1 MAQSG
6 KAKKISRKM
15 SGEMPRLLA
24 GLQPSQ
30 GFSLHLVICDAKAVI
45 KKKLKEL
52 GEALAE
58 RLETVDLAK
67 ATDAVALLLEQVSRV
82 PAGKIIAVTGLEKHI
97 SPSEK
102 EYDPHFL
109 PALNLKLFDLRRLDI
124 PIVLILPIHQFE
136 ALKEEAPDIW
146 EWRNGLYLFEERDED
161 RFQTA
166 AFLCDHFMGSN
177 NSESYLQK
185 QTLLALYEALKFEY
199 DSAAREGLLNE
210 FNLLGKIG
218 CLYYKLGN
226 YRSAFN
232 YFRKQL
238 DFMEIAGDED
248 LYPPV
253 LNNIGMVYAALSNY
267 GEALDYLQRALKIGE
282 RTLRGDNH
290 PNKAIMLSNIGE
302 ISFYLGDMQEAF
314 LSCRQALRMA
324 EKRLGMRHP
333 TLIPIILKLAMVF
346 REQGN
351 YEDALDHYRRAL
363 HLVEKQFDIEHPYL
377 AMVLQNIGMTYFH
390 QKKYEMA
397 RRYIYRTLEISERAL
412 GAEHPYIAIMLNHV
426 GVAHYYGSHYDWALK
441 YFFWAMDIRA
451 KSIGPQDLLIGTIY
465 SNIGK
470 VYHDRGNFPEAQV
483 YFRKAHDIYR
493 LQLPEDH
500 PDTRSL
506 EQFIFRVEEMLEQDA
521 ESNTQGV

>member
-1 MAQSG
+1 MAPGG
-6 KAKKISRKM
+6 KAKKTSHKI

-30 GFSLHLVICDAKAVI
+30 GFSLHLVIYDARSVI

-58 RLETVDLAK
+58 RLEIVDLAK
-67 ATDAVALLLEQVSRV
+67 TSAAVSLLLERVSGV

-97 SPSEK
+97 SPTEK
-102 EYDPHFL
+102 EYNPDFL
-109 PALNLKLFDLRRLDI
+109 PALNLKLFELRRSNI
-124 PIVLILPIHQFE
+124 PIVFILPIYHFKTLREQ
-136 ALKEEAPDIW
+136 APDIW

-161 RFQTA
+161 RFQSA
-166 AFLCDHFMGSN
+166 SFLCDHFMGSL
-177 NSESYLQK
+177 NSDSYQQK
-185 QTLLALYEALKFEY
+185 KTLLALYEALKFEY
-199 DSAAREGLLNE
+199 DSAAPEGLLNE
-210 FNLLGKIG
+210 FHLLGKIG
-218 CLYYKLGN
+218 CLNYKLGN
-226 YRSAFN
+226 YRNAFN

-238 DFMEIAGDED
+238 DFLEIGGEES

-267 GEALDYLQRALKIGE
+267 GEALDYLQRALKIGD

-302 ISFYLGDMQEAF
+302 ISFYLGDMQQAF

-324 EKRLGMRHP
+324 EKRLGMRHS
-333 TLIPIILKLAMVF
+333 TLIPLIMKLAMVY

-412 GAEHPYIAIMLNHV
+412 GAEHPYLAIMLNHV
-426 GVAHYYGSHYDWALK
+426 GVAHYNSGHYHWALK
-441 YFFWAMDIRA
+441 YFFWALDIRS

-465 SNIGK
+465 RNIGK

-506 EQFIFRVEEMLEQDA
+506 EQFIFRVEEMLEQDT
-521 ESNTQGV
+521 ESNTQDA

>member
-1 MAQSG
+1 
-6 KAKKISRKM
+6 
-15 SGEMPRLLA
+15 MPRLLA
-24 GLQPSQ
+24 GLRQSH
-30 GFSLHLVICDAKAVI
+30 GFSLHLVIFDAKSVI

-58 RLETVDLAK
+58 RLEILDLAK
-67 ATDAVALLLEQVSRV
+67 ASDPITLLLQQVSQV
-82 PAGKIIAVTGLEKHI
+82 SAGKTIAVTGLEKYI

-102 EYDPHFL
+102 EYLPDFL
-109 PALNLKLFDLRRLDI
+109 PALNLQLYDLRRSGF
-124 PIVLILPIHQFE
+124 PIIFVLPIHQFE
-136 ALKEEAPDIW
+136 ALKKEAPDIW

-166 AFLCDHFMGSN
+166 SFLCDHFMGSL

-185 QTLLALYEALKFEY
+185 KTLLALYETLKFEY
-199 DSAAREGLLNE
+199 DSAAREGLLYE

-238 DFMEIAGDED
+238 DFMEIAGDEN
-248 LYPPV
+248 LFPPV

-302 ISFYLGDMQEAF
+302 ISFYLGDLQEAF
-314 LSCRQALRMA
+314 LNCRQALRMA

-333 TLIPIILKLAMVF
+333 SLIPVILKLAMVF
-346 REQGN
+346 REQGH

-363 HLVEKQFDIEHPYL
+363 HLVEKQFDIDHPYL

-390 QKKYEMA
+390 QKKYDMA

-426 GVAHYYGSHYDWALK
+426 GMAHYYGNHYDWALK
-441 YFFWAMDIRA
+441 YFLWAMDIRA

-470 VYHDRGNFPEAQV
+470 VHHDQGNFPEAQV
-483 YFRKAHDIYR
+483 YFRKAHDIFR

-506 EQFIFRVEEMLEQDA
+506 EQYIFRLEEMMAQSVER
-521 ESNTQGV
+521 NTQGA